1 MTQGVKLPHREK
13 GSTISKG
20 KFFMDVP
27 FSFKENVWEVF
38 TRLIFSFLN
47 KRLEKEKRGRVPV
60 NE

>member
-1 MTQGVKLPHREK
+1 
-13 GSTISKG
+13 
-20 KFFMDVP
+20 MDVP